1 MCVITE
7 NKQLQFLSIVTTV
20 YFFCLYFSPSSV
32 PVSSFGIDFTDRIV
46 SPTLVVNQ
54 QSANLLKT
62 HKKKNTAD
70 MHLSAIG
77 GTVLG
82 YIALLLKI
90 YEDLW
95 RFRFC

>member
-1 MCVITE
+1 MDCE
-7 NKQLQFLSIVTTV
+7 LS
-20 YFFCLYFSPSSV
+20 YSV

-62 HKKKNTAD
+62 HKKKKNTAD

-90 YEDLW
+90 CEDLW
-95 RFRFC
+95 SRYDHGSQDF